1 MKIDKIINGSNKQ
14 TGKHLSL
21 QAMFRTSLITL
32 CALALAIPSFS
43 QQKAADKIIAI
54 VGNKI
59 ILQSELGTHIY
70 MQKRDNPN
78 LTDSA
83 VCELF
88 HNMLAEK
95 LLVEQAVRDSMI
107 IDDEAVEGE
116 LDNRLRGYMA
126 DYGSKERMEEVLGK
140 TLYQIKDEN
149 RQVIKDQLVAQKEQM
164 SVMEHVKITPEEVKA
179 FFNTIPE
186 AERPLL
192 PATVEMGQIVVK
204 PDVNPELDKYA
215 KDQLE
220 SIRKDILENGKDFAV
235 MAGIYSQDPGS
246 KNTGGEY
253 KINRTGFDPAF
264 VSAAYRLQPG
274 EISPVIKSRFGY
286 HIIKMEKRMG
296 EEAIVKHIL
305 IRPEITSMD
314 IQKTLAKLDSIKN
327 SLDSGKITFQTAV
340 AKYSTDDNSKMTGGM
355 VYDPQSGGTLLPIEQ
370 LDPQMALE
378 VEKLKTG
385 EFSAPQV
392 FTDPQS
398 GDKSCRILYLKSRTD
413 PHKANLKDDY
423 NQIQSFALSKKKNEH
438 LMKWI
443 AEKLPTY
450 YIKLDPA
457 YNKCDLLKE
466 WYKNSDKETSNK

>member
-1 MKIDKIINGSNKQ
+1 MPTYKIIKRCTKQ
-14 TGKHLSL
+14 TAKHLSL
-21 QAMFRTSLITL
+21 QAMFRTCLITF
-32 CALALAIPSFS
+32 CALVFIIPAFP

-70 MQKRDNPN
+70 MKKRDDPN
-78 LTDSA
+78 LSDSA
-83 VCELF
+83 ICDIF

-95 LLVEQAVRDSMI
+95 LLVEQAGRDSVI
-107 IDDEAVEGE
+107 IEDEAVEGGN
-116 LDNRLRGYMA
+116 DNRLRGYMA

-140 TLYQIKDEN
+140 TIYQIKDEN
-149 RQVIKDQLVAQKEQM
+149 RQVIKDQLTAQKEQM
-164 SVMEHVKITPEEVKA
+164 SVMENVKITPEEVKV
-179 FFNTIPE
+179 FFNTIPDN
-186 AERPLL
+186 ERPLL

-204 PDVNPELDKYA
+204 PDIDPELDKYA

-220 SIRKDILENGKDFAV
+220 TIRKDILENGKDFAV

-246 KNTGGEY
+246 KNSGGEY
-253 KINRTGFDPAF
+253 KINRSGFDPAF

-305 IRPEITSMD
+305 IRPEITSID
-314 IQKTLAKLDSIKN
+314 IQKTLAKLDTIKSN
-327 SLDSGKITFQTAV
+327 LDSGKITFQTAV

-378 VEKLKTG
+378 VEKLKVG
-385 EFSAPQV
+385 DFSTPQV
-392 FTDPQS
+392 FTDPQT
-398 GDKSCRILYLKSRTD
+398 GDKSCRILYLKTRTD

-423 NQIQSFALSKKKNEH
+423 NQIQSFALSKKKNDH

-457 YNKCDLLKE
+457 YKSCDLLKE
-466 WYKNSDKETSNK
+466 WYKNSDKGTGN

>member
-1 MKIDKIINGSNKQ
+1 MPVYKIIKHRTNQ
-14 TGKHLSL
+14 TANHLSL
-21 QAMFRTSLITL
+21 QTMLRTCLIIFCML
-32 CALALAIPSFS
+32 GAAIPAFS

-54 VGNKI
+54 IGNKI

-78 LTDSA
+78 ISDSA
-83 VCELF
+83 ICDIF

-95 LLVEQAVRDSMI
+95 LLVEQAIRDSVI
-107 IDDEAVEGE
+107 VDDAAVEGE

-140 TLYQIKDEN
+140 TIYQIKDEN
-149 RQVIKDQLVAQKEQM
+149 RQVIKDQLTAQKEQM
-164 SVMEHVKITPEEVKA
+164 TVMENVKITPEEVKV
-179 FFNTIPE
+179 FFNTIPD
-186 AERPLL
+186 AEKPLL

-204 PDVNPELDKYA
+204 PDVDPELDKYA

-220 SIRKDILENGKDFAV
+220 TIRKDIVENGKDFAV

-253 KINRTGFDPAF
+253 KINRSGFDPAF

-305 IRPEITSMD
+305 IRPEITSID
-314 IQKTLAKLDSIKN
+314 IQKTLAKLDTIKN
-327 SLDSGKITFQTAV
+327 NLDSGKITFQTAV

-378 VEKLKTG
+378 VEKLKIG
-385 EFSAPQV
+385 QFSTPQV
-392 FTDPQS
+392 FTDPQT

-423 NQIQSFALSKKKNEH
+423 NQIQSFALGKKKNEH

-457 YNKCDLLKE
+457 YKNCDLLKE
-466 WYKNSDKETSNK
+466 WYKNSDKVASN